1 MTTTKT
7 TKNTIYKQPLGE
19 KIRDKIYSIPSYIGL
34 LEIISILII
43 FMILYKYNPI
53 TISSN
58 ITSNSTLFSKIV
70 SLFSGSIYFIILFL
84 LITLTII
91 KFIIW
96 TGNNINAIFI
106 YGLIISTLIG
116 LVTLS
121 ILFIYFQISDKIPKV
136 FEKIN
141 DFVSKNEVLSFMKQF
156 VFFLPCLLIK
166 AIDHLRYQYNITAK
180 PIWILLLLEIV
191 LILLWYILPKIFNY
205 VINKYG
211 IKLLGD
217 PIYLNK
223 EHTLGNFENLHST
236 IINSNNEKNNKFN
249 YHYSISAWFYI
260 NPQPANT
267 SSAYTRYT
275 SILNYGNKPNIQ
287 YNGQKNSLK
296 ITTSLGTNKVGGVA
310 PEIEIFE
317 TTDILYQKWNH
328 VVINYDGGIM
338 DVFLNGE
345 LVGSKSGIA
354 PYMTYENVTSGENN
368 GIHGGICNVIY
379 YNEILSNRT
388 IQLMYKMLKD
398 KEIPQL

>member
-1 MTTTKT
+1 
-7 TKNTIYKQPLGE
+7 
-19 KIRDKIYSIPSYIGL
+19 
-34 LEIISILII
+34 
-43 FMILYKYNPI
+43 
-53 TISSN
+53 
-58 ITSNSTLFSKIV
+58 
-70 SLFSGSIYFIILFL
+70 
-84 LITLTII
+84 
-91 KFIIW
+91 
-96 TGNNINAIFI
+96 
-106 YGLIISTLIG
+106 
-116 LVTLS
+116 VTLS

>member
-1 MTTTKT
+1 MSTKT
-7 TKNTIYKQPLGE
+7 TNNTIYKQSLGD

-34 LEIISILII
+34 LEVIGILIMLI
-43 FMILYKYNPI
+43 ILYKYNPI
-53 TISSN
+53 TISNN
-58 ITSNSTLFSKIV
+58 ISSNSTLFSKIV

-84 LITLTII
+84 LITLAII

-141 DFVSKNEVLSFMKQF
+141 DFVLKNEVLSFMKQF

-180 PIWILLLLEIV
+180 PIWILLLLEII
-191 LILLWYILPKIFNY
+191 LIALWYVLPKLFNY

-211 IKLLGD
+211 IKLLD
-217 PIYLNK
+217 EPIYLNK

-260 NPQPANT
+260 NPQPTNT
-267 SSAYTRYT
+267 SSAYNRYT

-328 VVINYDGGIM
+328 VVVNYDGGIM

-388 IQLMYKMLKD
+388 IKLMYKMLKD